1 MVVKESSKVITK
13 TTKPKVII
21 QTKKLNEPAPSTLS
35 TPSHKGKW
43 IWKAIICLLLII
55 NLSIGFLNYLTS
67 REQLRFTIMSNGGLE
82 NYQMLQKLYISPAFQ
97 QASTLSIYQ
106 LINRVE
112 ETLVTTQATTENQ
125 TNDNLPQ

>member
-1 MVVKESSKVITK
+1 
-13 TTKPKVII
+13 
-21 QTKKLNEPAPSTLS
+21 
-35 TPSHKGKW
+35 
-43 IWKAIICLLLII
+43 
-55 NLSIGFLNYLTS
+55 
-67 REQLRFTIMSNGGLE
+67 MSNGGLE